1 MSRRRGSRRPRHTE
15 EEEDHGRERW
25 LVSYA
30 DFITLLMAFF
40 VVMYAISSVNTGK
53 FKVLSNALETMLKAD
68 AVRPAPIDLAGGQP
82 PRDGVLD
89 GTRTLAPGQT
99 TDSPQVPPVPD
110 TPQTVAPTAVPTVG
124 TPKERIEAVAGAL
137 GGRDDVRVRETKDWI
152 ELELGSEVLF
162 ATGSATLAPGAES
175 AVAKV
180 AAVVADLGRPV
191 RVEGYTDN
199 VPLVGGPFG
208 SNWGLSAARAA
219 TIAERLAAAHV
230 SPAKLAATGYGEH
243 RPIADNGTV
252 EGRRRN
258 RRVVVAIAKNSTV
271 ALAVDATA
279 AEQETVDAPTPEV
292 ARTLQ
297 RVSELPGP
305 AEIAQ

>member
-1 MSRRRGSRRPRHTE
+1 MSRGRGRPHRHE

-40 VVMYAISSVNTGK
+40 VVMYAISSINTGK
-53 FKVLSNALETMLKAD
+53 FKVFSNSLETVLKDEPA
-68 AVRPAPIDLAGGQP
+68 RPIPVDLGGGTP
-82 PRDGVLD
+82 PTEGLLD
-89 GTRTLAPGQT
+89 GTRTV
-99 TDSPQVPPVPD
+99 SPSIQPSSGEPAVVQ
-110 TPQTVAPTAVPTVG
+110 PQTVAPTAMPTVG
-124 TPKERIEAVAGAL
+124 TPKERLEAVAGSL
-137 GGRDDVRVRETKDWI
+137 GGQDNVRIRETRDWL

-162 ATGSATLAPGAES
+162 ATGSATLNPGAEG

-199 VPLVGGPFG
+199 VPLTGGPFG

-219 TIAERLAAAHV
+219 TIAERLAAARI
-230 SPAKLAATGYGEH
+230 PPTRIAATGYGEF
-243 RPIADNGTV
+243 RPIADNASA

-258 RRVVVAIAKNSTV
+258 RRVVVAIAKRGNVTLS
-271 ALAVDATA
+271 AEASAS
-279 AEQETVDAPTPEV
+279 EQETEEPSQAEEQKV

-297 RVSELPGP
+297 RMGELPGP
-305 AEIAQ
+305 AEITP

>member
-1 MSRRRGSRRPRHTE
+1 MSRGRGRLRHHE

-53 FKVLSNALETMLKAD
+53 FKVFSNSLETVLKSEPA
-68 AVRPAPIDLAGGQP
+68 RPIPVDLGGGAPPTEGL
-82 PRDGVLD
+82 LD
-89 GTRTLAPGQT
+89 GTRSVSPSIEPASGQ
-99 TDSPQVPPVPD
+99 PVAVP
-110 TPQTVAPTAVPTVG
+110 PQTVAPTAAPTVG
-124 TPKERIEAVAGAL
+124 TPKERLEAVAGSL
-137 GGRDDVRVRETKDWI
+137 GGQDNVRVRETRDWI

-162 ATGSATLAPGAES
+162 ATGSATLNPGAEG

-199 VPLVGGPFG
+199 VPLTGGPFG

-219 TIAERLAAAHV
+219 TIAERLAAAKV
-230 SPAKLAATGYGEH
+230 PPTRIAATGYGEF
-243 RPIADNGTV
+243 RPVADNATA

-258 RRVVVAIAKNSTV
+258 RRVVVAIAKRGNV
-271 ALAVDATA
+271 ALSVEASA
-279 AEQETVDAPTPEV
+279 AEQETVEPEDPEKPQV

-297 RVSELPGP
+297 HVGELPGP
-305 AEIAQ
+305 AEITP